1 VVLPSLFYDLPA
13 HAAISPSSSSPPYK
27 RAILEWEASVF
38 PPQSPTEVATSSS
51 CDTTIDESSSR
62 SVPAEPNFGTSAFSD
77 RQYAAIS
84 GAVAQQIPHAFEAS
98 PRRFFPYPGISP
110 LISDASERGSASSSP
125 TRFPQSPS
133 NNHLQDVL
141 DRLDDHANL
150 LERVD
155 HELRDHLDDVKEEA
169 KWNMIVVKD
178 EGIEPLNDTRDAVLR
193 EVEDEMATQTDDF
206 KECLDTIG
214 RNIIGKADEKAAAII
229 SKANEKAA
237 AMMNRADEKV
247 AAMMSKANEKMRD
260 AAIMMSTVEKMAKA
274 ATASLWDA
282 ATKASR
288 DRDPISRRPFA
299 RGKGGYRG
307 LSTRSFLH

>member
-1 VVLPSLFYDLPA
+1 
-13 HAAISPSSSSPPYK
+13 
-27 RAILEWEASVF
+27 
-38 PPQSPTEVATSSS
+38 
-51 CDTTIDESSSR
+51 
-62 SVPAEPNFGTSAFSD
+62 
-77 RQYAAIS
+77 
-84 GAVAQQIPHAFEAS
+84 VAQQIPHAFEAS

-110 LISDASERGSASSSP
+110 LISDASERGSASSPS

-155 HELRDHLDDVKEEA
+155 HELREHLDNVKEEA
-169 KWNMIVVKD
+169 QWNMIVVKD
-178 EGIEPLNDTRDAVLR
+178 EGIESLNDTRDAVLR
-193 EVEDEMATQTDDF
+193 EVEDELVTQTDDF

-229 SKANEKAA
+229 SKADEKAA
-237 AMMNRADEKV
+237 AMMNRAD
-247 AAMMSKANEKMRD
+247 EKMRD